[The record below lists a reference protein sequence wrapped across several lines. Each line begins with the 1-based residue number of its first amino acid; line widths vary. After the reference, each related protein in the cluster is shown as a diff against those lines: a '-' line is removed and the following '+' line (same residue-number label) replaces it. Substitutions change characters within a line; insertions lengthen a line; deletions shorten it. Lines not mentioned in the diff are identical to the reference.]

1 MLVAVATLVL
11 VLTGC
16 RSSRVATGTTAPTVE
31 EPVYTALTFSGEV
44 DGICVNGQVRM
55 KRGEIIWGSVSK
67 FIELGRAI
75 ATPDSVRVRIPMMS
89 RRFDGNYQD
98 LQRATG
104 AKTSFAELQEIL
116 ESDDAEARIATLA
129 QSLGHTAA
137 IRITKRERKET
148 LNFPFK

>member
-44 DGICVNGQVRM
+44 DGISVN
-55 KRGEIIWGSVSK
+55 